1 MLIFGNFVGKNKR
14 LATSYYPHMAKIVSL
29 NSSQKTP
36 KEVKKALYDKFRKR
50 DYSPEVLKLLDTLGI
65 KTPDQLM
72 GLLELFGIDENKFFK
87 KYASVDSYDDIKY
100 EDVMFDED
108 DPRSNLFST
117 ALGGFPFIGDWED
130 EEDED
135 EWFDEDEDER
145 EEELSYFP
153 EKMYLET
160 GSVREYHIRVKLNNS
175 PVNIWRELKVPS
187 NMSLELLAH
196 VLITAMGWEDEHLHQ
211 FSVKGFHGRTIYK
224 PASELREEDSF
235 MLLESSA
242 DSADDTPLS
251 YVLCKDGK
259 RIQFEYDFGDGW
271 THDVWVKGV
280 RDYALG
286 ETPEVILLKG
296 KGHCPP
302 EDCGGVW
309 GYTEL
314 LDLLDKKRLTA
325 DEKGQLEWFDMT
337 RGVYDPNEFDI
348 EEYAQYLKYYLFEA
362 EEDMA
367 ERAREAKKKKR

>member
-1 MLIFGNFVGKNKR
+1 
-14 LATSYYPHMAKIVSL
+14 MAKIVSL